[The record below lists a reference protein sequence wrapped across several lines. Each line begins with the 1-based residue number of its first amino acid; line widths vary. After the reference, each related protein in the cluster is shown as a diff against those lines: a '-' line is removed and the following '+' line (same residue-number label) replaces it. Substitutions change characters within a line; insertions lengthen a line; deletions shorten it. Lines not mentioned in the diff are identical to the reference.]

1 MKLKVDEAIGRKL
14 ALDVTILTQEGRE
27 IIRRGTVI
35 TRELAVRM
43 KNAGHN
49 VVYVI
54 DETKHS
60 ENIILEDKAVLDY
73 AEIVIGRGCYIANIR
88 EGSAYIKAKYN
99 GLLKVNVDYALKVNE
114 TEDLTL
120 ITRENFSG
128 VLKDELICILHIKP
142 PYIEKNVHEKYINM
156 LKEISPVIE
165 VKPFIK
171 NRIGLIITGTEVYE
185 GIVEDRVGPIVESKV
200 KYYGGTLVSK
210 RIIPDDVNVI
220 KNTIMEYISNKN
232 IDIVIITGGMSVDPT
247 DLTPKAIAQ
256 LRAKILFHGVPI
268 KPNTMTL
275 LATLKGKAI
284 LGIPSGIMHYPNRNI
299 LDIILPRLMAG
310 EIWSKREIIVLG
322 VGGLME
328 EFIRKH

>member
-14 ALDVTILTQEGRE
+14 ALDITILTQEGRE
-27 IIRRGTVI
+27 VIRRGTVI
-35 TRELAVRM
+35 TRELAVKI

-54 DETKHS
+54 DETKPI
-60 ENIILEDKAVLDY
+60 ENIVLEDKAVLDY
-73 AEIVIGRGCYIANIR
+73 AEIIIGRGCYIADVR
-88 EGSAYIKAKYN
+88 EGSAYIKAEYN
-99 GLLKVNVDYALKVNE
+99 GLLKVNTDYALRVNE

-120 ITRENFSG
+120 ITRRNFSG
-128 VLKDELICILHIKP
+128 VLKDELVCILHIKP
-142 PYIEKNVHEKYINM
+142 PYIEKSIHEKYINM
-156 LKEISPVIE
+156 LKKISPIIE

-185 GIVEDRVGPIVESKV
+185 GKVKDRIGPVVESKV

-210 RIIPDDVNVI
+210 RIIPDDINTI
-220 KNTIMEYISNKN
+220 KNTIMEYINDKN
-232 IDIVIITGGMSVDPT
+232 IDIIIITGGMSVDPS

-256 LRAKILFHGVPI
+256 LGAKILFHGVPI

-275 LATLKGKAI
+275 LAILKGKAI

-310 EIWSKREIIVLG
+310 EVWSRREIIMLG